1 MESSVTESKVDRG
14 YLPRRLS
21 AVPSKEVKWLVPGLI
36 PRGEISVVCGDGG
49 VGKGLYLAKMVAHV
63 STGKPNEFFP
73 ETLAEPGNILILAG
87 EDSPE
92 TVLRPRL
99 LAAGADIGKV
109 AIITPEQYFTDKHKM
124 PDIEDERMLA
134 VADEENYALVILDPI
149 QHFLSDRTNMNSR
162 GKMRRALIPLSAKGK
177 QRGFA
182 TILVCHTVKRA
193 KASGRERLFG
203 TGDLWDMA
211 RSVVMLGISKTD
223 GKTYV
228 SHEKS
233 NLGETVKTTLF
244 HKEEAVIEG
253 VKTARAVFD
262 ATTDMRD
269 ADFVNEKLVTAAKSK
284 EAVKTAILA
293 ILEECPNTRMAG
305 KELQEAVRK
314 MLGCSVRTYERA
326 HGELVAEGT
335 IGSERERQDDG
346 RMRSITSL
354 HTEKNQLAELSS
366 RDDDATKNN
375 TAN

>member
-1 MESSVTESKVDRG
+1 MESRVTESKVDRG

-21 AVPSKEVKWLVPGLI
+21 TVPSKEVEWLVPGLI

-49 VGKGLYLAKMVAHV
+49 VGKGLYLARMVAHV
-63 STGKPNEFFP
+63 STGKPNEFFL
-73 ETLAEPGNILILAG
+73 ETLAPGNVLILAG

-99 LAAGADIGKV
+99 LAVGADIGKV
-109 AIITPEQYFTDKHKM
+109 AIITPEQYFADKHKM
-124 PDIEDERMLA
+124 PDIEDEGMLA
-134 VADEENYALVILDPI
+134 VTDEENYALVILDPI
-149 QHFLSDRTNMNSR
+149 QHFLSERTNMNSR
-162 GKMRRALIPLSAKGK
+162 GKMRRALIPLSTKGK

-262 ATTDMRD
+262 ATTDRRD

-284 EAVKTAILA
+284 
-293 ILEECPNTRMAG
+293 
-305 KELQEAVRK
+305 EAVRK

-335 IGSERERQDDG
+335 IDSERERQDDG

-354 HTEKNQLAELSS
+354 HTEKSQLAELSY

>member
-1 MESSVTESKVDRG
+1 MESRVTERKVNRG

-21 AVPSKEVKWLVPGLI
+21 AVPSKKVKWLVPGLV
-36 PRGEISVVCGDGG
+36 PCGEISVVGGDGG

-73 ETLAEPGNILILAG
+73 ELLAEPGNVLILAG

-99 LAAGADIGKV
+99 LAAGADINKV
-109 AIITPEQYFTDKHKM
+109 AIITPEQYFADKHKM
-124 PDIEDERMLA
+124 PDIEDEGMLA
-134 VADEENYALVILDPI
+134 VTDEENYALVILDPI

-182 TILVCHTVKRA
+182 TILVCHTVKKA

-211 RSVVMLGISKTD
+211 RSVVMLGISKMD

-244 HKEEAVIEG
+244 HKEETVIEG
-253 VKTARAVFD
+253 VKTAQAVFD
-262 ATTDMRD
+262 ATTDMSD
-269 ADFVNEKLVTAAKSK
+269 ADFVNAKPVTVAKSK
-284 EAVKTAILA
+284 EAVKAAILA
-293 ILEECPNTRMAG
+293 ILEECPNMWLAG
-305 KELQEAVRK
+305 KELQETVRET
-314 MLGCSVRTYERA
+314 LGCSVRTYERA

-335 IGSERERQDDG
+335 IGSERVRQDNG
-346 RMRSITSL
+346 RMKSITVL
-354 HTEKNQLAELSS
+354 HAEEK
-366 RDDDATKNN
+366 
-375 TAN
+375 

>member
-1 MESSVTESKVDRG
+1 MESRVPESKVDRG

-21 AVPSKEVKWLVPGLI
+21 AVPSKEVEWLVPGLI

-49 VGKGLYLAKMVAHV
+49 VGKGLYLARMVAHV

-73 ETLAEPGNILILAG
+73 EPLAEPGNILILAG

-99 LAAGADIGKV
+99 LAVGADIGKV
-109 AIITPEQYFTDKHKM
+109 AIITPEQYFSDKHKM
-124 PDIEDERMLA
+124 PDIEDEGMLA
-134 VADEENYALVILDPI
+134 VTDEENYALVILDPI
-149 QHFLSDRTNMNSR
+149 QHFLSERTNMNSR
-162 GKMRRALIPLSAKGK
+162 GKMRRALIPLSTKGK

-262 ATTDMRD
+262 ATTDRRD
-269 ADFVNEKLVTAAKSK
+269 ADFVNEKFVTAAKSK
-284 EAVKTAILA
+284 EAVKEAILA
-293 ILEECPNTRMAG
+293 ILEECPNARMAR
-305 KELQEAVRK
+305 KELQEAVRE

-346 RMRSITSL
+346 RMRSVTSL
-354 HTEKNQLAELSS
+354 HTEKSQLAELSY